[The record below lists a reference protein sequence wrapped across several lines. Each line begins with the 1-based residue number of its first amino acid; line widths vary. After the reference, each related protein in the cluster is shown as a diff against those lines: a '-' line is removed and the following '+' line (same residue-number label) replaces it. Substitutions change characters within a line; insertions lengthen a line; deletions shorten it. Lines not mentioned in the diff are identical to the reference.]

1 MQEETEKGYE
11 EKLKLALKAEK
22 AYYEDDKPIMTDSA
36 YDALIRELKAYEEA
50 HPEEKADNSPTTR
63 VGGKATSS
71 FSKVE
76 FPVRMLSLKNAFT
89 DAEVLAFMDNTKA
102 GNVGYVI
109 QPKLDGLTLVLW
121 YENGM
126 LVKAATRGNGEVGE
140 DVTVNAY
147 HIHGIPSVVKATD
160 AFMVRGEVVMHK
172 EDFDALNKQRAK
184 EGKPLYANARN
195 VAAGTTRQK
204 DPTIVGKRNLTFYAY
219 DTPGN
224 ESFTTEAEML
234 SFLSEQGFI
243 TPRTYTVSTSDEYI
257 NSLLPER
264 VHTIKK
270 QEELLPYAIDGAVI
284 KTLSRG
290 ACRTRLGEG
299 THDPNWA
306 IAFKFTPVSAIT
318 RLAGVTWQVGRTG
331 RVTPVAELEPVDL
344 CGTLVERASLH
355 NVDYIRELN
364 LHIGDMVSVYKAAE
378 IIPQIDC
385 VVESMNGDEIMV
397 PSICPDCG
405 AELVYDPPSLTCL
418 HEDCAARIKAEL
430 RYFVARQ
437 NMDIQGIGSAVV
449 EELVDTGKVKSP
461 ADLYKLTEKDL
472 ITPGLIA
479 ETKAKAILAE
489 IEKSKQQPFV
499 RVLSALGID
508 MVSTS
513 TAKLLV
519 AKFQNIDALMAATEE
534 DLVQVEGIATI
545 TALAIE
551 HSLYSDR
558 KKNLI
563 QALKGYGLNMQAE
576 AKESTGTKLAG
587 KTFCITG
594 TLSQPRDV
602 FKQMI
607 EDLGG
612 KVTGSVTSKTDY
624 LLAGEGGGSKHA
636 KADSIGVPIINETQ
650 FKELIK

>member
-1 MQEETEKGYE
+1 M
-11 EKLKLALKAEK
+11 
-22 AYYEDDKPIMTDSA
+22 
-36 YDALIRELKAYEEA
+36 
-50 HPEEKADNSPTTR
+50 
-63 VGGKATSS
+63 
-71 FSKVE
+71 
-76 FPVRMLSLKNAFT
+76 
-89 DAEVLAFMDNTKA
+89 
-102 GNVGYVI
+102 
-109 QPKLDGLTLVLW
+109 
-121 YENGM
+121 
-126 LVKAATRGNGEVGE
+126 
-140 DVTVNAY
+140 
-147 HIHGIPSVVKATD
+147 
-160 AFMVRGEVVMHK
+160 
-172 EDFDALNKQRAK
+172 
-184 EGKPLYANARN
+184 
-195 VAAGTTRQK
+195 
-204 DPTIVGKRNLTFYAY
+204 
-219 DTPGN
+219 
-224 ESFTTEAEML
+224 
-234 SFLSEQGFI
+234 
-243 TPRTYTVSTSDEYI
+243 
-257 NSLLPER
+257 
-264 VHTIKK
+264 
-270 QEELLPYAIDGAVI
+270 
-284 KTLSRG
+284 
-290 ACRTRLGEG
+290 
-299 THDPNWA
+299 
-306 IAFKFTPVSAIT
+306 
-318 RLAGVTWQVGRTG
+318 
-331 RVTPVAELEPVDL
+331 DL
-344 CGTLVERASLH
+344 CGTIVERASLH

-385 VVESMNGDEIMV
+385 VVESMNGDEIKA

-405 AELVYDPPSLTCL
+405 AELVYDPPALTCL

-479 ETKAKAILAE
+479 ETKAKSILAE

-519 AKFQNIDALMAATEE
+519 AKFQNIDALLAATEE

-558 KKNLI
+558 KKRLI

-576 AKESTGTKLAG
+576 AKEPTGTKLAG